1 MESPNGWILPGGEY
15 VECGFC
21 GHLQCAIDVFKQR
34 GENLELI
41 AVKVSMSE
49 SYGIVRFLT
58 ERRDLTQEQKM
69 RIEEYCEIFDY
80 ELPPIYFT
88 FEGLI

>member
-21 GHLQCAIDVFKQR
+21 AHLQCAIDVFKQR
-34 GENLELI
+34 GENLEQI

-49 SYGIVRFLT
+49 NYGVVCFST
-58 ERRDLTQEQKM
+58 ESRGLTQEQKR
-69 RIEEYCEIFDY
+69 RIEEYCEVFDCK
-80 ELPPIYFT
+80 LPPIYFT
-88 FEGLI
+88 LEGLI